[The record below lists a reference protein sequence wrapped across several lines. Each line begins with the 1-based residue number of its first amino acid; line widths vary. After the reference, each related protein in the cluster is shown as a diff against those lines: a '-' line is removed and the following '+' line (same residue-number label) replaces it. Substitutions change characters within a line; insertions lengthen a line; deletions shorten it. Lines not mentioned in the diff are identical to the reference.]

1 MCRLTNVDKS
11 MSFLFINLTIVV
23 SFKKNTIIFIY
34 FEINIVYQLL
44 LRKKRRNRKPR
55 GLYAIYKEE
64 KKLSYWTAFFN
75 HLVGFTLKLMNTSK
89 ERIWGFKSASHMVLA
104 FTHKNIYYSV
114 IIINKNSFFK
124 L

>member
-64 KKLSYWTAFFN
+64 KKLSY
-75 HLVGFTLKLMNTSK
+75 
-89 ERIWGFKSASHMVLA
+89 
-104 FTHKNIYYSV
+104 
-114 IIINKNSFFK
+114 
-124 L
+124 